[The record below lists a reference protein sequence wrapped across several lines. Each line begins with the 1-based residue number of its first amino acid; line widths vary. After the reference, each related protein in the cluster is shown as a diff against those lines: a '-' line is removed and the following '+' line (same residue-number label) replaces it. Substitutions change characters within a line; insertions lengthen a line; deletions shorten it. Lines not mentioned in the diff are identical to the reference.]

1 MADVDHFL
9 KITGI
14 PGESQDR
21 THNDEI
27 EVMSWSWG
35 LTRAGA
41 AGPGGAA
48 GRPAFQEISIQKRVD
63 SSSPRLAQACAKGEH
78 FPEAAL
84 ATRRGSGPNFSI
96 DFVVIKLSDVTI
108 SSYEASAG
116 ELAPIPTDAFSI
128 DFTKIEYSY
137 TLQKADGTADA
148 PTRWSW
154 DVKAN
159 KES

>member
-1 MADVDHFL
+1 MAGV
-9 KITGI
+9 
-14 PGESQDR
+14 
-21 THNDEI
+21 
-27 EVMSWSWG
+27 
-35 LTRAGA
+35 AY
-41 AGPGGAA
+41 
-48 GRPAFQEISIQKRVD
+48 
-63 SSSPRLAQACAKGEH
+63 AQVTDLLSFED
-78 FPEAAL
+78 AL
-84 ATRRGSGPNFSI
+84 ALILARTLRLPVERVP
-96 DFVVIKLSDVTI
+96 LA
-108 SSYEASAG
+108 EASAG

>member
-41 AGPGGAA
+41 AGPGG
-48 GRPAFQEISIQKRVD
+48 
-63 SSSPRLAQACAKGEH
+63 
-78 FPEAAL
+78 
-84 ATRRGSGPNFSI
+84 RRGG
-96 DFVVIKLSDVTI
+96 L
-108 SSYEASAG
+108 
-116 ELAPIPTDAFSI
+116 
-128 DFTKIEYSY
+128 
-137 TLQKADGTADA
+137 
-148 PTRWSW
+148 R
-154 DVKAN
+154 
-159 KES
+159 